1 MSSENKQ
8 DSIVKYSAWWQDG
21 TVALYQLIFSTVHGL
36 YRERYAFR
44 ENMTDVIIQHLITE
58 QKVRIKCRDL
68 VKKIAIYKHRL
79 AVQLAERIV
88 IYELYSGD
96 LADMHYRVKEKINQ
110 KVDCN
115 LLVVCTNH
123 LVLCHEKKLTC
134 LNFIGQK
141 EREWMMESLIRYI
154 KVVGGPS
161 EREGLLLGLKNG
173 QILKIFLD
181 NGFPVVLMTISSAIR
196 CLDLSASRSRLAVVD
211 EHSTLQVYDID
222 TKKLE
227 FQEPNANSVA
237 WNSECEDM
245 LCYSGNNT
253 LSIKAGNF
261 PPHQQKLMGFVV
273 GFSGS
278 KIFSLH
284 VYSMTTIEVPLS
296 SPMYQY
302 LDKKDYNNAYTIG
315 CLGITESD
323 WKSLGK
329 EALDSLDL
337 EVAHKSFTRL
347 RELRYLEF
355 VNNLIERKRTATD
368 DEQILNADVLAFHG
382 KYSEAAK
389 IYKKHGQEH
398 RALTMYTD
406 LRMFEMA
413 NEYLTAG
420 DNTDRRNLIRQAGI
434 LSRK

>member
-1 MSSENKQ
+1 
-8 DSIVKYSAWWQDG
+8 
-21 TVALYQLIFSTVHGL
+21 
-36 YRERYAFR
+36 
-44 ENMTDVIIQHLITE
+44 MTDVIIQHLLTE

-134 LNFIGQK
+134 LNFFGQK

-173 QILKIFLD
+173 QILKIFID
-181 NGFPVVLMTISSAIR
+181 NAFPVVLLTINSAIR
-196 CLDLSASRSRLAVVD
+196 CLDLSATRNRLAVVD
-211 EHSTLQVYDID
+211 EHNTLQVYDIN

-237 WNSECEDM
+237 WNAEYEDM

-261 PPHQQKLMGFVV
+261 PPHQQKLQGFVV

-278 KIFSLH
+278 KIFCLH
-284 VYSMTTIEVPLS
+284 VYSMTTIEV
-296 SPMYQY
+296 
-302 LDKKDYNNAYTIG
+302 
-315 CLGITESD
+315 
-323 WKSLGK
+323 
-329 EALDSLDL
+329 
-337 EVAHKSFTRL
+337 
-347 RELRYLEF
+347 
-355 VNNLIERKRTATD
+355 
-368 DEQILNADVLAFHG
+368 
-382 KYSEAAK
+382 K
-389 IYKKHGQEH
+389 I
-398 RALTMYTD
+398 
-406 LRMFEMA
+406 
-413 NEYLTAG
+413 EYLTA
-420 DNTDRRNLIRQAGI
+420 LFEIHSI
-434 LSRK
+434 I